1 MPKPYVKKLAKKHR
15 MSVKESEDKWK
26 KAEKLADKQGHV
38 DNYAYRTSIY
48 KSLMGEKGSMDAVDT
63 VQMDV
68 PFLIRI
74 MELARETLKSDVELH
89 VAVEKI
95 ITLSKEGIL
104 DMQAYE
110 QMFGVGEES
119 AALKE
124 IALRIQAARK
134 RIPAILRAR

>member
-1 MPKPYVKKLAKKHR
+1 MPQPYVKKLADKHG
-15 MSVKESEDKWK
+15 MSVKKSEDKWK
-26 KAEKLADKQGHV
+26 EAEKLADKQGHG

-48 KSLMGEKGSMDAVDT
+48 QSLMGEKGSMDAVDT

-95 ITLSKEGIL
+95 IALSKEGTL

-110 QMFGVGEES
+110 RMFGVGEES
-119 AALKE
+119 AAMRE
-124 IALRIQAARK
+124 IALRIQASRRK
-134 RIPAILRAR
+134 VPAILRAR